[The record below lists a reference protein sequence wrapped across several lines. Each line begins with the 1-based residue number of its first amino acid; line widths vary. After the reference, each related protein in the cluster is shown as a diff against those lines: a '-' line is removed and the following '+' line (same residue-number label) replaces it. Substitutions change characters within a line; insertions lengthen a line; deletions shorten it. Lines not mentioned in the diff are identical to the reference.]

1 MPKPLRR
8 LVLLLGDHLDLHSPH
23 LATVDPE
30 RDLCLLVEAR
40 SESQGVWSHK
50 ARIALFLAAMRH
62 AAEALRQRGLRV
74 EYWALGQH
82 PYDDLVGAVAA
93 ALQRFAPQRL
103 ALHEPGTWALA
114 QGLRETAAAAGVAY
128 ELWPATPFLFP
139 LREFESWAKGHRQHR
154 MEFWYRHARRLT
166 GILMDGEEPQGGRWN
181 FDSDNRGSFGKAGPG
196 ALPEPL
202 AFAPDA
208 TTGEVLATVEREF
221 PGHPGSLKHFDWPV
235 TMAEAEAALGDFI
248 THRLPSFGR
257 FQDASW
263 PGAVWLYHSRLSAAM
278 NLGLLHP
285 QKVIQAVLDAH
296 AQGHASLAATEGF
309 VRQILGWREFVR
321 GIYWR
326 YMPDYLQ
333 ENALGATLPLPHFYW
348 TAETEMACLRDVLQ
362 RTLDYGYAHHI
373 ERLMVT
379 GLFALL
385 LGVAP
390 QAIHAWY
397 LAIYVDAVEWVE
409 LPNVLGMSQY
419 ADGGRVASKPYVA
432 SGRYLARMTGH
443 CNRCPYRPQERV
455 GSTACPFTTLY
466 WDFLIRHAETFARH
480 PRTALQWKHLESLDA
495 PTRSAIGERA
505 EQLRTAWAKGV

>member
-1 MPKPLRR
+1 MSKPVRR

-40 SESQGVWSHK
+40 SEAQRVWSHK
-50 ARIALFLAAMRH
+50 ARIALFLSAMRH
-62 AAEALRQRGLRV
+62 GAEALRQRGLRV
-74 EYWALGQH
+74 EYWALAEH
-82 PYDDLVGAVAA
+82 PYDDLVTAVAA
-93 ALQRFAPQRL
+93 ALRRFAPQRL

-114 QGLRETAAAAGVAY
+114 EGLRDLANAAGTEF
-128 ELWPATPFLFP
+128 ELWPASQFLFT
-139 LREFESWAKGHRQHR
+139 REEFQSWAGAQRQHR
-154 MEFWYRHARRLT
+154 MEFWYRHARRRT
-166 GILMDGEEPQGGRWN
+166 GILMEGDQPLGGRWN
-181 FDSDNRGSFGKAGPG
+181 YDSENRHSFGKAGPG
-196 ALPEPL
+196 WLPEPL

-208 TTGEVLATVEREF
+208 ITREVLTVVEREF
-221 PGHPGSLKHFDWPV
+221 PDHPGSLAHFDWPV
-235 TMAEAEAALGDFI
+235 TMIEAEAALEDFI
-248 THRLPSFGR
+248 AQRLPSFGS

-285 QKVIQAVLDAH
+285 QRVIEAALGAH
-296 AQGHASLAATEGF
+296 ARAEASLAATEGF

-326 YMPDYLQ
+326 YMPDYLE
-333 ENALGATLPLPHFYW
+333 ENALGAEQPLPQFYW
-348 TAETEMACLRDVLQ
+348 SAQTDMACLRDVLQ

-373 ERLMVT
+373 ERLMIT

-390 QAIHAWY
+390 KAIHAWY

-432 SGRYLARMTGH
+432 SGHYLARMTGH
-443 CNRCPYRPQERV
+443 CARCPYRPQERV
-455 GSTACPFTTLY
+455 GAKACPFTTLY
-466 WDFLIRHAETFARH
+466 WDFLIRHADPFARH

-495 PTRSAIGERA
+495 ATRA
-505 EQLRTAWAKGV
+505 EIQQAANKLRETWAKGV